1 MNRRLIYV
9 MGPSG
14 AGKDSVLGWLR
25 ERVPRHAPV
34 HWAVRT
40 VTRPRQSGGEQH
52 ETVDAA
58 TFEALLQ
65 QQRFALAWEANG
77 LRYGIPH
84 EELGLLQRG
93 GWVMVNGSRGYLD
106 DAARQFPGM
115 TVVHITA
122 RAQTLRK
129 RLIAR
134 GRESECAVHERIARA
149 EAFEGP
155 PGAIE
160 VSNDGAL
167 EQAGQHLLLALQQLP
182 GWALAPETQDNLQ
195 TQALRP

>member
-1 MNRRLIYV
+1 MNQRLIYV

-25 ERVPRHAPV
+25 ERLPRHAPV

-40 VTRPRQSGGEQH
+40 VTRPRQSDGEQH

-84 EELGLLQRG
+84 EELGLLRHG

-106 DAARQFPGM
+106 EAARQFPGM

-122 RAQTLRK
+122 QAQTLHK

-134 GRESECAVHERIARA
+134 GRESESVIRKRIARA
-149 EAFEGP
+149 AAFDCP

-160 VSNDGAL
+160 VSNDEVL
-167 EQAGQHLLLALQQLP
+167 ERAGQDLLLALQQLP
-182 GWALAPETQDNLQ
+182 GWALAPETQRN
-195 TQALRP
+195 P